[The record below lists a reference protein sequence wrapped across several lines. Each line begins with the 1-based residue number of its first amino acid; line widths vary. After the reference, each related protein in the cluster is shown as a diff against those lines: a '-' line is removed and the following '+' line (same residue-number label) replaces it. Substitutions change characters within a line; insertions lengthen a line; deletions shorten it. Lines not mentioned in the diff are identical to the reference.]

1 MSRLKPQPRAR
12 RQLLG
17 QNLRR
22 VGFTLA
28 PSCWPANTGDVPVLL
43 PSMRCSARPCP
54 RFKREQAPVVCK
66 GLKVPRKFAT
76 LLKKVANPKG
86 VTNRYALAAA
96 APGHQ

>member
-1 MSRLKPQPRAR
+1 MRRLKPQPRAGC
-12 RQLLG
+12 QLLG

-28 PSCWPANTGDVPVLL
+28 PSCWPANTGNVPVLL
-43 PSMRCSARPCP
+43 PSTGCSARLWSD
-54 RFKREQAPVVCK
+54 FKSEQAPPVCK
-66 GLKVPRKFAT
+66 GLKVSGKFAT

-96 APGHQ
+96 VPGHQ